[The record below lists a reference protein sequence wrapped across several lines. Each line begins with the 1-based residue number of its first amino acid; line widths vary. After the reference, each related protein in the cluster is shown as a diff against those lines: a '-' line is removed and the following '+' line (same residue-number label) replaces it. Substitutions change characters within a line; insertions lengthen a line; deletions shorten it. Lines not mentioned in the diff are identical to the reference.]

1 METFDEDRGFFGV
14 EELDNSNEQC
24 CSEDTRLILTVQL
37 LEKNLT
43 LDQFEI
49 VSPTSS
55 ASPVRSLLLEG
66 DSASR
71 RRPLMLV
78 YSTRAEVNF
87 CVKRILEVVLFKV
100 FLATSTYTSGTA

>member
-14 EELDNSNEQC
+14 EELDNSNKQC

-49 VSPTSS
+49 SPTSS

-100 FLATSTYTSGTA
+100 FLATSTYSGTA